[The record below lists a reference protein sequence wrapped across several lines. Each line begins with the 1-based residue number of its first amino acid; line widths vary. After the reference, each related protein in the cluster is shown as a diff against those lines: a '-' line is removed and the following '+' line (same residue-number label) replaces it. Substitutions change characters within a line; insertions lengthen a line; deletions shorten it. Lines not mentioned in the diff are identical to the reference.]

1 MDIKLEKKPWY
12 IRYRYYLIGG
22 LLFAAFLIYV
32 IVLSL
37 GPRKLRIDA
46 ENIQIAEVKEDNFM
60 EYVDVEGLIQPI
72 LTIKIN
78 TREAGSVESIVGEEG
93 SLLYQGDTIIVLSNP
108 DLLRSIEDQRD
119 EWEKQMITYQEQEIE
134 MEQKSLNLKQQ
145 ALTNNYED
153 EDEAEQDSDEAFLNG
168 GDDTESE
175 DTGENDSEDNS
186 DNDNDE
192 ENGEE

>member
-60 EYVDVEGLIQPI
+60 EYVDVEGL
-72 LTIKIN
+72 
-78 TREAGSVESIVGEEG
+78 
-93 SLLYQGDTIIVLSNP
+93 
-108 DLLRSIEDQRD
+108 
-119 EWEKQMITYQEQEIE
+119 
-134 MEQKSLNLKQQ
+134 
-145 ALTNNYED
+145 
-153 EDEAEQDSDEAFLNG
+153 SDELYGYWKCLIRQQQSSFR
-168 GDDTESE
+168 E
-175 DTGENDSEDNS
+175 
-186 DNDNDE
+186 
-192 ENGEE
+192 

>member
-22 LLFAAFLIYV
+22 ILFVAFLIYV
-32 IVLSL
+32 ITLSL

-46 ENIQIAEVKEDNFM
+46 EDIQIAEVKVSNFM

-78 TREAGSVESIVGEEG
+78 TREAGSVERIVGEEG
-93 SLLYQGDTIIVLSNP
+93 SLLQQGDTILVLSNP

-145 ALTNNYED
+145 ALTNNYEL
-153 EDEAEQDSDEAFLNG
+153 ERLKKALLSTAK
-168 GDDTESE
+168 
-175 DTGENDSEDNS
+175 NS
-186 DNDNDE
+186 RWA
-192 ENGEE
+192 

>member
-22 LLFAAFLIYV
+22 ILFVVFLIYV
-32 IVLSL
+32 ITLSL

-46 ENIQIAEVKEDNFM
+46 EDIQIAEVKVSNFM

-78 TREAGSVESIVGEEG
+78 TREAGSVERIVGEEG
-93 SLLYQGDTIIVLSNP
+93 SLLQQGDTILVLSNP

-134 MEQKSLNLKQQ
+134 MEQKKSEPETASPYQQ
-145 ALTNNYED
+145 LRIGTPEKKHRSRPRRIPD
-153 EDEAEQDSDEAFLNG
+153 G
-168 GDDTESE
+168 R
-175 DTGENDSEDNS
+175 
-186 DNDNDE
+186 E
-192 ENGEE
+192 E

>member
-22 LLFAAFLIYV
+22 ILFVAFLIYV
-32 IVLSL
+32 ITLSL

-46 ENIQIAEVKEDNFM
+46 EDIQTAEVKVSNFM

-78 TREAGSVESIVGEEG
+78 TREAGSVERIVGEEG
-93 SLLYQGDTIIVLSNP
+93 SLLQQGDTILVLSNP

-134 MEQKSLNLKQQ
+134 MEQKSLNLKQATVKSYQ
-145 ALTNNYED
+145 EHTPSL
-153 EDEAEQDSDEAFLNG
+153 LK
-168 GDDTESE
+168 
-175 DTGENDSEDNS
+175 
-186 DNDNDE
+186 
-192 ENGEE
+192 

>member
-12 IRYRYYLIGG
+12 IRYRYYLTGG
-22 LLFAAFLIYV
+22 LLFISFLIYV

-37 GPRKLRIDA
+37 GPRKLRVDA
-46 ENIQIAEVKEDNFM
+46 ENIQIAEVKDADFM

-72 LTIKIN
+72 LTIKVN

-93 SLLYQGDTIIVLSNP
+93 SLLQQGDTILILSNP
-108 DLLRSIEDQRD
+108 DLLRNIEDQRD

-145 ALTNNYED
+145 ALTNNYELERLKKSIALD
-153 EDEAEQDSDEAFLNG
+153 REEYQMGVKSKAQLQVAEDEYN
-168 GDDTESE
+168 
-175 DTGENDSEDNS
+175 
-186 DNDNDE
+186 
-192 ENGEE
+192 

>member
-46 ENIQIAEVKEDNFM
+46 ENIQIAKVKEDNFM

-78 TREAGSVESIVGEEG
+78 TREAEALKASLVRKEVCSSRGIPSSSFPIRICSAASKTSV
-93 SLLYQGDTIIVLSNP
+93 
-108 DLLRSIEDQRD
+108 
-119 EWEKQMITYQEQEIE
+119 
-134 MEQKSLNLKQQ
+134 
-145 ALTNNYED
+145 TNGKNK
-153 EDEAEQDSDEAFLNG
+153 
-168 GDDTESE
+168 
-175 DTGENDSEDNS
+175 
-186 DNDNDE
+186 
-192 ENGEE
+192 

>member
-78 TREAGSVESIVGEEG
+78 TREAGSVESIIGEEG
-93 SLLYQGDTIIVLSNP
+93 SLLQQGIPSSSFPIRICSAVSKTSV
-108 DLLRSIEDQRD
+108 
-119 EWEKQMITYQEQEIE
+119 
-134 MEQKSLNLKQQ
+134 
-145 ALTNNYED
+145 TNGKNK
-153 EDEAEQDSDEAFLNG
+153 
-168 GDDTESE
+168 
-175 DTGENDSEDNS
+175 
-186 DNDNDE
+186 
-192 ENGEE
+192 